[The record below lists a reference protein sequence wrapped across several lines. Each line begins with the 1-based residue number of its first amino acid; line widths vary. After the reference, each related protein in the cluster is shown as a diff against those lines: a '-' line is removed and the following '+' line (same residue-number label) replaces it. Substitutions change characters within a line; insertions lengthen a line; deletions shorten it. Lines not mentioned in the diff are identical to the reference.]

1 MSPDYPTTRITVSRD
16 TAPQDVTVRLQFEKP
31 IDDRTAEY
39 WVSILEQISIVTNA
53 GGLAGSHIPPW
64 ESAMV
69 PKNAQ
74 RIGDDGLVVDFT
86 VQSVDF
92 GFFRVLHNC
101 LVSAHVYNARLSSLD
116 VQTSSGKD
124 LAVMSTAEIGKVPY
138 PAAAQAPPFAVDRP
152 PPSPVEQSVSI
163 LIDIPAA
170 TEEQAAPL
178 AVALTAWGELLLG
191 AYPEDGEHP
200 FSCVS
205 DCQAAEWTGDA
216 ISFFLPTY
224 MGSESAFDAVVS
236 MACRAAHTGLAITL
250 VSIE

>member
-1 MSPDYPTTRITVSRD
+1 MNLDYPATRITVSRD

-31 IDDRTAEY
+31 IDDPTAAY

-53 GGLAGSHIPPW
+53 GGLAGSSIPPW
-64 ESAMV
+64 ESMMV

-74 RIGDDGLVVDFT
+74 RIGHDGLAVDFT
-86 VQSVDF
+86 VHRVDF

-101 LVSAHVYNARLSSLD
+101 LVSAHVYNARLLSLD
-116 VQTSSGKD
+116 VQTSSAKD

-138 PAAAQAPPFAVDRP
+138 PVAPQTVPFTLDRP
-152 PPSPVEQSVSI
+152 PPSPVEESVAI
-163 LIDIPAA
+163 LIDVPTA

-205 DCQAAEWTGDA
+205 DCQSAEWTGDA
-216 ISFFLPTY
+216 ISFLLPTY

-236 MACRAAHTGLAITL
+236 MACRAVHGGLAITQ